1 MPPELLSSPISWTVL
16 IGAIAALI
24 YSISKSFPEMLKVW
38 HAERPKALEYR
49 RTREQAGQVAL
60 TETFGQIF
68 AFIREDREQDR
79 TERAADREEAVKLR
93 EQITRLAENIHL
105 LTNRIA
111 QTNDIIRILS
121 SNAAIHGDE
130 LQKLQS
136 EVRGI
141 TRELKNA

>member
-1 MPPELLSSPISWTVL
+1 MPPELLSSPLSWGTL
-16 IGAIAALI
+16 FFAIAALI
-24 YSISKSFPEMLKVW
+24 YSISKSFPEILKVW
-38 HAERPKALEYR
+38 HAERSKALEYR

-79 TERAADREEAVKLR
+79 SERTADRDEAVRLR
-93 EQITRLAENIHL
+93 EQIGRLTDSFHL
-105 LTNRIA
+105 LSNMIS
-111 QTNDIIRILS
+111 QTNSKLTIFGQ
-121 SNAAIHGDE
+121 NAAFQE
-130 LQKLQS
+130 QEFRNLQS